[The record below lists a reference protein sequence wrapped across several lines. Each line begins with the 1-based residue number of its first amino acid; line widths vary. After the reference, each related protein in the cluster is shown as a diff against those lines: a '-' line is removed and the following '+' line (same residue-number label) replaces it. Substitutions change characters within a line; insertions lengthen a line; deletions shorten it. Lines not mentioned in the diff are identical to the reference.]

1 MTVIAFLSGSVMYSY
16 FVPKFFYHIDVR
28 KSGSDANPGAANA
41 ISAVGLPLGLLCM
54 AFDVLKALVP
64 VYIAVSV
71 IHLSG
76 FYIVPVIV
84 APVFGHAFS
93 PFLKFRGG
101 KAISA
106 TFGSLL
112 GILFIS
118 RVVFVFAIV
127 LFVLKLVIR
136 VKPDSAMVIMG
147 LLVAN
152 ALLVFIEPLREVEL
166 AVLIMSVVVCAKVLL
181 QPDKGALSL
190 QVWHYAIIYENR
202 RIAFRR
208 G

>member
-76 FYIVPVIV
+76 FSIVPVIV
-84 APVFGHAFS
+84 APVLGHAFS

-118 RVVFVFAIV
+118 RVVLVFAIV

-147 LLVAN
+147 LLVSN